1 MWTPLH
7 YAAYNGHKACIK
19 LLLKWEADSDK
30 LRGMLTS
37 QNKLAEHLVKDM
49 ESLAYFERKY

>member
-7 YAAYNGHKACIK
+7 YAAYNGHKNCIK
-19 LLLKWEADSDK
+19 LLLTREADNDK

-49 ESLAYFERKY
+49 ESLRYFARK